1 MLNRALVMALVALL
15 IAGCSTTPDPR
26 RSASPREADRPVTRL
41 ILVERQTG
49 AGAVLDVADSDETGL
64 GQLGRVD
71 AVSGDGRYAYL
82 HDDAGLT
89 ILDGGAWTFDHGDH
103 SHFYDAAPAVV
114 GRIDGRF
121 TAVRGHGALAVA
133 RRADGA
139 VAALDRDAFARGEIT
154 SSAVAQESE
163 KALAAVALA
172 DDLLTV
178 SDRGLVSTVAEQA
191 AVLGDCPAVSDAVA
205 LRRAVVLGCRD
216 GALKISRR
224 GGAPVTESIAF
235 GPVRPREPLGPFG
248 YRRSGSSLAAVAG
261 DEVWLLDGRRW
272 ASMRLPGVVAVNTA
286 GGTTVLAVTQDGVLH
301 ALDVAAGAHTGRLEL
316 LAAPVGTPV
325 IEVGAGR
332 AYVNDATARAVHE
345 IDYANGLRVER
356 THRTNVIPDFLV
368 AAGW

>member
-1 MLNRALVMALVALL
+1 MLNRALVPALVALL
-15 IAGCSTTPDPR
+15 IAGCATTPDSRQP
-26 RSASPREADRPVTRL
+26 ASRREADRPVTRL

-49 AGAVLDVADSDETGL
+49 ARAVLDVADSGETGL

-71 AVSGDGRYAYL
+71 SVSGDGRYAYL
-82 HDDAGLT
+82 HDDAGVT
-89 ILDGGAWTFDHGDH
+89 IVDGGAWTFDHGDH
-103 SHFYDAAPAVV
+103 SHFYDGPPAVV
-114 GRIDGRF
+114 GRIDGRVA
-121 TAVRGHGALAVA
+121 AVRGHGALAVA
-133 RRADGA
+133 RRADGS
-139 VAALDRDAFARGEIT
+139 VAALDRDAFARGEVT
-154 SSAVAQESE
+154 PSAPTPER
-163 KALAAVALA
+163 ALAAVVLG

-191 AVLGDCPAVSDAVA
+191 TVLGDCPAVTDAVA

-224 GGAPVTESIAF
+224 GGAPVAESIAF
-235 GPVRPREPLGPFG
+235 GPVRPRDALGPFG
-248 YRRSGSSLAAVAG
+248 YRRSGNSLAAVAG

-286 GGTTVLAVTQDGVLH
+286 GGTAVLAVTKDGVLH
-301 ALDVAAGAHTGRLEL
+301 ALDVAAGVHTGRLEL

>member
-1 MLNRALVMALVALL
+1 MLNRALVLALVALL
-15 IAGCSTTPDPR
+15 IAGCATTPGPR
-26 RSASPREADRPVTRL
+26 QSASPREADRPVTRL
-41 ILVERQTG
+41 IVVERQTG
-49 AGAVLDVADSDETGL
+49 AGAVFDVADSGETGL
-64 GQLGRVD
+64 GKIGRVD

-82 HDDAGLT
+82 HDDAGVT

-103 SHFYDAAPAVV
+103 SHFYDAAPALV
-114 GRIDGRF
+114 GRIDGPV

-133 RRADGA
+133 RRADGS
-139 VAALDRDAFARGEIT
+139 VAALDRDAFARGEVT
-154 SSAVAQESE
+154 PSAPTPER
-163 KALAAVALA
+163 ALAAVALG

-178 SDRGLVSTVAEQA
+178 SGRGLVSTVAEQA
-191 AVLGDCPAVSDAVA
+191 TVLGDCPAVTDAVA

-224 GGAPVTESIAF
+224 GGAPVAESIAF
-235 GPVRPREPLGPFG
+235 GPVRPREALGPFG
-248 YRRSGSSLAAVAG
+248 YRRSGNSLAAVAG

-286 GGTTVLAVTQDGVLH
+286 GGTTVLAVTHDGVLH
-301 ALDVAAGAHTGRLEL
+301 ALDVAAGVHTGRLEL
-316 LAAPVGTPV
+316 LATPVGTPV